1 MQELKVKSLLP
12 VRLDKYLQQQ
22 FPALGLGRLNK
33 ALRENKI
40 KLNGKKQPLSTR
52 VQNGDTIRLFLTDEQ
67 LGLAAQAGPEFLS
80 ARAPADLVYE
90 TDDLLIANKPAGVPV
105 DGDGPDTLCN
115 RVMRRLYE
123 AGRLPADGFP
133 RLCHRLDTGTSGLV
147 LLAKNA
153 ETERFLT
160 GLIRERRLRKTY
172 LCVTFGRPEPPAAT
186 LRDYLCKDAEKG
198 LVRVYPS
205 PRPGARE
212 IITAYETVA
221 VSGRLALLK
230 VDLVTGRTHQ
240 IRAHL
245 ASIGCPI
252 LGDSKYGNH
261 AANRELR
268 LKYQALCAWELAF
281 PASIPDPRFSH
292 LAGKSFHAPRPW
304 YYQQVLDGTLH

>member
-67 LGLAAQAGPEFLS
+67 LGLAAPAGPEFLS

-105 DGDGPDTLCN
+105 DGEGPDTLCN

-123 AGRLPADGFP
+123 EGRLPADGYP

-160 GLIRERRLRKTY
+160 ELIR
-172 LCVTFGRPEPPAAT
+172 
-186 LRDYLCKDAEKG
+186 
-198 LVRVYPS
+198 
-205 PRPGARE
+205 
-212 IITAYETVA
+212 
-221 VSGRLALLK
+221 
-230 VDLVTGRTHQ
+230 
-240 IRAHL
+240 
-245 ASIGCPI
+245 
-252 LGDSKYGNH
+252 
-261 AANRELR
+261 
-268 LKYQALCAWELAF
+268 
-281 PASIPDPRFSH
+281 
-292 LAGKSFHAPRPW
+292 
-304 YYQQVLDGTLH
+304 